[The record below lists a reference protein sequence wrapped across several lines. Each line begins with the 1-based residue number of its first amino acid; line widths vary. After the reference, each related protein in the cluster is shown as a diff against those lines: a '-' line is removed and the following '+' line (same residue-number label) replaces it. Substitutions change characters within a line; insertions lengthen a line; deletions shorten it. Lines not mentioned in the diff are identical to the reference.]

1 MYRYLCYI
9 RFIGGIWQNQEVR
22 SKKLIENVKRRKV
35 MNYFCSTWQ
44 RQSFQYSVEEQMEVE
59 NSEQRN
65 KELVTSPN
73 AITDITNEEGDSVFP
88 NVGN

>member
-1 MYRYLCYI
+1 
-9 RFIGGIWQNQEVR
+9 
-22 SKKLIENVKRRKV
+22 